1 MSSILIGGK
10 YTFAIQHFWHIR
22 LCINYYSKQKFSF
35 SGKRKTKTWWPRR
48 DSNTQ
53 PSDLESDA
61 LPLRHGVKLCEVL
74 PRFELGSLDSKSRV
88 LTITPW
94 DPSYCIVSKKECILK
109 LMLEQIR
116 ILFLDKIELPKMIS
130 PDLKARQ
137 TQHSVFYYSTNYRLS
152 SSQMFWNTSAYF

>member
-1 MSSILIGGK
+1 MSGVTSSMSHMVWCLGPWLLGPVSNDNSEIPHRHSVPPSFLGCPSCPLLQSSNFVSLI
-10 YTFAIQHFWHIR
+10 IE
-22 LCINYYSKQKFSF
+22 INVWNFQ
-35 SGKRKTKTWWPRR
+35 TKKKSYWPRR

-94 DPSYCIVSKKECILK
+94 DPTCSMSVSKS
-109 LMLEQIR
+109 LETSW
-116 ILFLDKIELPKMIS
+116 LIS
-130 PDLKARQ
+130 N
-137 TQHSVFYYSTNYRLS
+137 STTVTTYL
-152 SSQMFWNTSAYF
+152 